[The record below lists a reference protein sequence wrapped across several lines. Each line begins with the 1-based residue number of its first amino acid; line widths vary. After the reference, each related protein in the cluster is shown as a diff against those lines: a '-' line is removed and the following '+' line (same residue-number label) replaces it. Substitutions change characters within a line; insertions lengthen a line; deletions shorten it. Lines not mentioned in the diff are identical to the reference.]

1 MNITGLI
8 APSMK
13 PHWANELY
21 TGWKSK
27 QSGISKDCGGLGTQM
42 PEISVSARAWELS
55 GGSDRCW
62 QLNEVSCQG
71 DFKSLDSSPE

>member
-8 APSMK
+8 APGMK

-21 TGWKSK
+21 TGWKIK
-27 QSGISKDCGGLGTQM
+27 QSGISKDCGGLGIKS
-42 PEISVSARAWELS
+42 EISVSARTWELS

-62 QLNEVSCQG
+62 QLNETSLQG
-71 DFKSLDSSPE
+71 DFKSLDSSLE